1 MKFPVMKIFARLAA
15 AILLAGLFAFGA
27 HAQGD
32 KIVIDTTQGKIVMQ
46 LRADLAPKHAERIK
60 TLAGEGFYNGV
71 VFHRV
76 IDGFM
81 AQTGDPTG
89 TGSGGSKLPDL
100 PAEFT
105 PTDFKRGM
113 VGMARTA
120 DPNSANSQFFI
131 MLDAAPHLNG
141 EYTVV
146 GEVIEGMEN
155 VDKLKK
161 GSKANNGLVDGPD
174 KMITMSVE

>member
-1 MKFPVMKIFARLAA
+1 MKFMPRIVAA
-15 AILLAGLFAFGA
+15 ALLFTGAFSPA
-27 HAQGD
+27 LAD
-32 KIVIDTTQGKIVMQ
+32 ENTVNIETTQGKVVMQ
-46 LRADLAPKHAERIK
+46 LRADLAPGHAERIK
-60 TLAGEGFYNGV
+60 TLAKEGFYNGV

-89 TGSGGSKLPDL
+89 TGGGGSNLPDL
-100 PAEFT
+100 PAEFSAA
-105 PTDFKRGM
+105 DFKRGM
-113 VGMARTA
+113 VGMARTS

-141 EYTVV
+141 EYTLV
-146 GEVIEGMEN
+146 GEIVEGMEN

-174 KMITMSVE
+174 KMITVTVE